1 MFFLGYLIFYSI
13 LTTLIDTSIFF
24 SIFSFVLGGMLYF
37 NSSSPLQGIAICA
50 FGLLHLISRLCYHSK
65 GMHASVNSYTNYNTC
80 YNFISI
86 SIATVIFAIP
96 IWYIIIK
103 SNIITLG
110 NSPLYI
116 FIPSLLISWAIFFKI
131 VDRIFI
137 HNRETHEVILGDYF
151 TIYRNIRR
159 SLIHIYIFKFK
170 DSPDLYSTGMWRYRI
185 FINKI
190 GSKFSCTFGKGIFGT
205 TYITSIKLIEDAG
218 EHIPTETGSYRV
230 FTFRKRN
237 LSKKDYTF
245 PWHILL
251 LASGILIFIFGIF
264 ILYVTYIKPQNS
276 NVRLLKYIEL
286 YKVIG
291 VSGIILG
298 IILEII
304 AIFLFIKHIRKK

>member
-24 SIFSFVLGGMLYF
+24 SMLSFVLGGMLYF
-37 NSSSPLQGIAICA
+37 NSSSPLQGMAICA
-50 FGLLHLISRLCYHSK
+50 FGLLHLISRLCYHSRK
-65 GMHASVNSYTNYNTC
+65 VSSNPYINSYTSC
-80 YNFISI
+80 NFLSI
-86 SIATVIFAIP
+86 FIATIIFAIP
-96 IWYIIIK
+96 IWHIIVK
-103 SNIITLG
+103 SNIVTLG

-116 FIPSLLISWAIFFKI
+116 FIPSLLISWAILFKI

-137 HNRETHEVILGDYF
+137 HNRETQEVVLGDYF
-151 TIYRNIRR
+151 TVYRSIRR
-159 SLIHIYIFKFK
+159 SLTHIYIFRFK
-170 DSPDLYSTGMWRYRI
+170 SSPDLYSTGMWRYRI
-185 FINKI
+185 FIDKL

>member
-1 MFFLGYLIFYSI
+1 MLFLAYLFIFS
-13 LTTLIDTSIFF
+13 LLSVLIDLSVFF
-24 SIFSFVLGGMLYF
+24 SILSFVLGTILCF
-37 NSSSPLQGIAICA
+37 NSSSSLQGIAICA

-65 GMHASVNSYTNYNTC
+65 GMCARGSSYVDYNTS

>member
-24 SIFSFVLGGMLYF
+24 SMLSFVLGGMLYF
-37 NSSSPLQGIAICA
+37 NSSSPLQGMAICA

-65 GMHASVNSYTNYNTC
+65 GMHASVNSYTNYNTS
-80 YNFISI
+80 YNFFSI
-86 SIATVIFAIP
+86 SIATIIFAIP
-96 IWYIIIK
+96 VWYIIIISK
-103 SNIITLG
+103 AIRLPI
-110 NSPLYI
+110 SPFYL
-116 FIPSLLISWAIFFKI
+116 FIPSLIIAWAILFKI

-137 HNRETHEVILGDYF
+137 HNRETQEVILGDYF
-151 TIYRNIRR
+151 TIHRSRR
-159 SLIHIYIFKFK
+159 SLTHIYIFKFK

-218 EHIPTETGSYRV
+218 EHIPTETGLYRV

-286 YKVIG
+286 YKVTGI
-291 VSGIILG
+291 SGIILG
-298 IILEII
+298 LILVIIS
-304 AIFLFIKHIRKK
+304 IFMLIRKK

>member
-1 MFFLGYLIFYSI
+1 MFFLGYLFFYSI

-24 SIFSFVLGGMLYF
+24 SILSFVLGGMLYF
-37 NSSSPLQGIAICA
+37 NSSSPLQGIGICA

-65 GMHASVNSYTNYNTC
+65 GMHASVNSYIDYNTS

>member
-50 FGLLHLISRLCYHSK
+50 FGLLHLISRLCYHSRK
-65 GMHASVNSYTNYNTC
+65 VSSNPYINSYTSC
-80 YNFISI
+80 NFLSI
-86 SIATVIFAIP
+86 FIATIIFAIP

-103 SNIITLG
+103 SNIVTLG

-116 FIPSLLISWAIFFKI
+116 FIPSLLISWAILFKI

-137 HNRETHEVILGDYF
+137 HNRETQEVVLGDYF
-151 TIYRNIRR
+151 TVYRNIRR
-159 SLIHIYIFKFK
+159 HLTHIYIFKFK
-170 DSPDLYSTGMWRYRI
+170 NSPDLYSTGMWRYRI
-185 FINKI
+185 FIDKL

-218 EHIPTETGSYRV
+218 VNAPENTNSYST
-230 FTFRKRN
+230 FSFRKRS

-251 LASGILIFIFGIF
+251 FASGILVFCFGIF
-264 ILYVTYIKPQNS
+264 ILYVAHIGLQNS
-276 NVRLLKYIEL
+276 DVSLLKYIEL

-291 VSGIILG
+291 LSGIILG
-298 IILEII
+298 ITLVII
-304 AIFLFIKHIRKK
+304 SIFTHIRKK

>member
-1 MFFLGYLIFYSI
+1 MFFLGYLFFYSI

-65 GMHASVNSYTNYNTC
+65 GMRASGNSYIDYNTS

-103 SNIITLG
+103 SNILTLE

-116 FIPSLLISWAIFFKI
+116 FIPSLFISWAIFFKI

-218 EHIPTETGSYRV
+218 EHVPTETGSYRV

>member
-1 MFFLGYLIFYSI
+1 MFFLGYLFFYSV
-13 LTTLIDTSIFF
+13 LSALIDTSVFF
-24 SIFSFVLGGMLYF
+24 SIVSFVLGGLLYF
-37 NSSSPLQGIAICA
+37 NSNSPLQGVEICA
-50 FGLLHLISRLCYHSK
+50 FGLLNLISSLCYHSK
-65 GMHASVNSYTNYNTC
+65 KMHASGSSYVNYNTS
-80 YNFISI
+80 YNFLSI
-86 SIATVIFAIP
+86 SIATIIFAIP
-96 IWYIIIK
+96 VWYIIIISK
-103 SNIITLG
+103 AVRLAI
-110 NSPLYI
+110 SPFYL
-116 FIPSLLISWAIFFKI
+116 FIPSLFIAWAILFKI

-137 HNRETHEVILGDYF
+137 HDRETQEVVLGDYF
-151 TIYRNIRR
+151 TIYKSRR
-159 SLIHIYIFKFK
+159 SLTHIYIFKFK

-185 FINKI
+185 FIDKI

-218 EHIPTETGSYRV
+218 EHIPTETGLYRV

-291 VSGIILG
+291 VSRIILG

>member
-37 NSSSPLQGIAICA
+37 NSSSSLQGIGICA

-65 GMHASVNSYTNYNTC
+65 GMHTSVNSYTNYNTS

-137 HNRETHEVILGDYF
+137 HNRETQEVILGDYF

-218 EHIPTETGSYRV
+218 EHIPTETDSYRV

>member
-24 SIFSFVLGGMLYF
+24 SILSFVLGGMLYF

-65 GMHASVNSYTNYNTC
+65 KMCASGSSYVDYNTS

-96 IWYIIIK
+96 IWYIIVK
-103 SNIITLG
+103 SHIVTLG

-116 FIPSLLISWAIFFKI
+116 FIPSLLISWAILFKI

-137 HNRETHEVILGDYF
+137 HNRETQEVVLGDYF
-151 TIYRNIRR
+151 TIHRSRR
-159 SLIHIYIFKFK
+159 DLTHIYIFKFK
-170 DSPDLYSTGMWRYRI
+170 NSPDLYSTGMWRYRI
-185 FINKI
+185 FIDKL

-205 TYITSIKLIEDAG
+205 SYITSIKLIEDAG
-218 EHIPTETGSYRV
+218 VNAPENTNSYST
-230 FTFRKRN
+230 FPFRKRS

-291 VSGIILG
+291 LSGIILG
-298 IILEII
+298 ITLVII
-304 AIFLFIKHIRKK
+304 SIFMLIRKK